1 MIQQNRDQLLHQLSA
16 ILRVE
21 PSMVFKAPG
30 RINIIGEHTDYNS
43 GLCLPA
49 AIDLGVYFA
58 IAPASETIIHS
69 LNQNNS
75 WSPGQVSH
83 CPDWTVYFKGVMELL
98 KSKGFSWPYF
108 KLAFGGDLPI
118 GSGLSSSS
126 ALSCGFVAILDEWAG
141 WNFDLESLCQI
152 AIESERACGLE
163 GGTMDQIS
171 IFNGKEDHALLIN
184 CADETFQYV
193 PVKLENYSW
202 LIADT
207 KVKHKLVDSEYNSR
221 SRKCKEIL
229 AKSKTVYAEISSLSK
244 LQLDQLKNLNKVLNP
259 SEFDIINYILSENER
274 VRRFCKYL
282 EEEKI
287 IEAGTVLFEGHD
299 GLRLSYKVSCP
310 ELDFLVSF
318 ARHHSAAIGARMMG
332 GGFGGSSLHLVLND
346 RYEEYNTAVSHA
358 YLNRFGFRPFIHKVN
373 INKGISRIC

>member
-1 MIQQNRDQLLHQLSA
+1 MNVQQRDQLLQQLSA
-16 ILRVE
+16 ILRTE
-21 PSMVFKAPG
+21 PSMVFTAPG
-30 RINIIGEHTDYNS
+30 RINIVGEHTDYNA
-43 GLCLPA
+43 GWCLPA

-58 IAPASETIIHS
+58 IAPASETIIYS

-83 CPDWTVYFKGVMELL
+83 CPDWSVYFKGAMELL

-118 GSGLSSSS
+118 GAGLSSSS
-126 ALSCGFVAILDEWAG
+126 ALSCGFVAILDEWSG

-193 PVKLENYSW
+193 PVKLDNYSW
-202 LIADT
+202 LITDT
-207 KVKHKLVDSEYNSR
+207 KVKHNLVDSEYNSR
-221 SRKCKEIL
+221 SRKCKEVLGKVKNLYPDIYSL
-229 AKSKTVYAEISSLSK
+229 SSLNFNH
-244 LQLDQLKNLNKVLNP
+244 LKSLNKELDP
-259 SEFDIINYILSENER
+259 FEYDILEYILSENER
-274 VRRFCKYL
+274 VHNFCNFLK
-282 EEEKI
+282 EKKI
-287 IEAGTVLFEGHD
+287 IEAGAILYDGHD

-318 ARHHSAAIGARMMG
+318 AWHHSAAIGARMMG
-332 GGFGGSSLHLVLND
+332 GGFGGSSLHLVLD
-346 RYEEYNTAVSHA
+346 ARFEEYKTAISNA
-358 YLNRFGFRPFIHKVN
+358 YFNRYGFKPFIHKVN
-373 INKGISRIC
+373 TGNGVSRI